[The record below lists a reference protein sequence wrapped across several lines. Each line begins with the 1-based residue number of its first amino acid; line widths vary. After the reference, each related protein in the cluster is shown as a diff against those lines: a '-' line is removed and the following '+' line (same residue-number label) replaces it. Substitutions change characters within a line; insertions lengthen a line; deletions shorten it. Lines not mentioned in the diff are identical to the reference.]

1 MIAESDSKPQEL
13 AVRKLSGG
21 MCEFVLC
28 ENIIEKTDGERISF
42 GYDLR
47 MVSGKAFNYSES
59 VPLLIRLKYSQS
71 DEMDLINAGIADK
84 NDSEYISYRLFV
96 EKCKAFAKEQYQS

>member
-28 ENIIEKTDGERISF
+28 ENIIKKIDERIS
-42 GYDLR
+42 YQYELT

-71 DEMDLINAGIADK
+71 DEMELMNKAILNNKDAD
-84 NDSEYISYRLFV
+84 YITYRQFV
-96 EKCKAFAKEQYQS
+96 ERCKEMAKSNFN